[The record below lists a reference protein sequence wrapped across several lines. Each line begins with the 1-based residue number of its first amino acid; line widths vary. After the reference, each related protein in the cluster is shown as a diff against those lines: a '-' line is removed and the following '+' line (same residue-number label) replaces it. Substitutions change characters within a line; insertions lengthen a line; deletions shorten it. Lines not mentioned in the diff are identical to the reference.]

1 MKLKRVAV
9 DTSKSVFTVHAVD
22 EQDRPVLRQNLSRV
36 RFEKF
41 VATLAPTEVVL
52 EACGSSHHWGRFLQ
66 RLGHR
71 VRLSALTACRC
82 IGPLRGPIPPHYVK
96 PFVKRGKNDRN
107 DAEAICEAA
116 SRPTMR
122 SVPVKS
128 AQAQAEAMDLSARDL
143 LVRQRTQLVNAVRGH
158 AAEFGIFAAKGI
170 AQIEPLLA
178 KIAETDMPQAAKT
191 TLAYLGR
198 CIEQLDAQLAEIDR
212 RLAAQ
217 HKTNELSQ
225 RLATIPGVGPITAL
239 SMALRI
245 DPSQFETA
253 RHFAAWL
260 GLTPRERST
269 GGQQR
274 LGGISRAGDERL
286 RQLLVVGATAVIRY
300 AKRGSKTAC
309 PWLLKLLE
317 RRPRKVAAVA
327 LANKMARTVWA
338 MMTNGTAFRNVPQ
351 AA

>member
-71 VRLSALTACRC
+71 VRL
-82 IGPLRGPIPPHYVK
+82 IPPQYVK

-116 SRPTMR
+116 SRPNMR

-327 LANKMARTVWA
+327 LANKMARTVWT
-338 MMTNGTAFRNVPQ
+338 MMTNGTAFRNAPQ